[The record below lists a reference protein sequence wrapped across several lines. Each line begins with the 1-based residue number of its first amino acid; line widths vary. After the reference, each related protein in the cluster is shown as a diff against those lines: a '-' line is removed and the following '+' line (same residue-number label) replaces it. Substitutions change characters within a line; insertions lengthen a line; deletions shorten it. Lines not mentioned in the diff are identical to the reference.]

1 MSLTRIT
8 RLTQLA
14 AQAKF
19 DCITIT
25 PGPNMQYFT
34 GLSYHQSERPITA
47 FFPTEGGKPTIVV
60 PAFEASKTEHSPL
73 EWQVFTYTDG
83 QEPSEAYQAA
93 AKALSMN
100 SWHIGVETLK
110 MRVLELRLLEASAPK
125 AKFDPAETIIAQLR
139 MIKDADEVAAMRK
152 AIAITEHALAHVLEM
167 IKPGMTERQ
176 VSAELTMAL
185 LRGGAESLTFEPLI
199 QSGPNSAL
207 PHYIVGDRVIGRGDI
222 LLLDFG
228 ITIDGY
234 ASDITRTYII
244 GEASDE
250 IKKIYDLVK
259 RANEAGRLA
268 GKPGATGQAVDRATR
283 KVIDDGGYGKYFT
296 HRTGHG
302 LGLEGHEPPYMVEG
316 NAAPLEMGNTYTVE
330 PGIYIPGLG
339 GVRIEDDMLITP
351 NGSESLTTFDRE
363 LRVIS

>member
-1 MSLTRIT
+1 MSLQRINK
-8 RLTQLA
+8 LTQLA

-25 PGPNMQYFT
+25 PGPNMHYFT
-34 GLSYHQSERPITA
+34 GLSYHQSERPITV
-47 FFPTEGGKPTIVV
+47 FFPAAGGKPTIVV
-60 PAFEASKTEHSPL
+60 PAFEASKTEGSPL
-73 EWQVFTYTDG
+73 DWQVFTYKDG
-83 QEPSEAYQAA
+83 QEPSKAYQAA
-93 AKALSMN
+93 AKALGLDGQSV
-100 SWHIGVETLK
+100 GVEALK
-110 MRVLELRLLEASAPK
+110 MRVLELRLLEASAPH
-125 AKFDPAETIIAQLR
+125 AKFDPCEAIIAQLR
-139 MIKDADEVAAMRK
+139 MHKDADEIAAMRK
-152 AIAITEHALAHVLEM
+152 AVAITENALAHVLEM

-176 VSAELTMAL
+176 VGAELTLAL
-185 LRGGAESLTFEPLI
+185 LRGGAESLSFEPLI

-207 PHYIVGDRVIGRGDI
+207 PHYVVGDRVIHRGDI

-228 ITIDGY
+228 VTVDGY
-234 ASDITRTYII
+234 ASDITRTYVI

-268 GKPGATGQAVDRATR
+268 GKPGASGQDVDRAAR
-283 KVIDDGGYGKYFT
+283 KVIEDGGYGKYFT

-316 NAAPLEMGNTYTVE
+316 NAVPLEVGNTYTVE
-330 PGIYIPGLG
+330 PGIYVPGLG

-351 NGSESLTTFDRE
+351 NGSESLTAFPRE
-363 LRVIS
+363 MQVIG